1 MPNNSPNRN
10 KTPIARHNQ
19 LINFTKLQSKFN
31 TLQSKKKKYKQVTT
45 VMKKLTNARYNP
57 TINNIVR
64 YVNNGKTYNEIENI
78 YRKES
83 IKQWQSAAINVI
95 QKMPPEDLNNF
106 FKAAY
111 NSRKT
116 QKITL

>member
-1 MPNNSPNRN
+1 LLEKR
-10 KTPIARHNQ
+10 
-19 LINFTKLQSKFN
+19 
-31 TLQSKKKKYKQVTT
+31 
-45 VMKKLTNARYNP
+45 NARYNP

-95 QKMPPEDLNNF
+95 QKMPPEDLNKF
-106 FKAAY
+106 FEAAY